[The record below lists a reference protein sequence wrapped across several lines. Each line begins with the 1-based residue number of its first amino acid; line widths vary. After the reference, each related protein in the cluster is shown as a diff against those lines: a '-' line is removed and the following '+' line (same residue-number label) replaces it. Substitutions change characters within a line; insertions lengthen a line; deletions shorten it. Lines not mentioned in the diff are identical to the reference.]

1 MAKSFTKLSKYTDCT
16 FISYNHQW
24 MQIIFTDVFFFIN
37 ILTST
42 KSLEIKF
49 GINKVWYNKVVQII
63 TSDIM
68 ISRIPMRVWHVLSH
82 DCDKAA
88 AVSDAVKFPMIG
100 DWDNS
105 FTSTQS
111 STSASPVRKSWMDGT
126 DLRVM
131 PAMMMNIPVQL
142 YHVSFCFRIGMERRA
157 QNTTDDTRS
166 IW

>member
-1 MAKSFTKLSKYTDCT
+1 MLSLSKYTDST
-16 FISYNHQW
+16 FISYNHQG

-37 ILTST
+37 ILTRT
-42 KSLEIKF
+42 KSLKIKF

-68 ISRIPMRVWHVLSH
+68 ISRIPMSVWHVLSH

-88 AVSDAVKFPMIG
+88 PVSVAVKFAIIA
-100 DWDNS
+100 DLDNS
-105 FTSTQS
+105 CTPTHP
-111 STSASPVRKSWMDGT
+111 STSASSAERKSWMDGT

-142 YHVSFCFRIGMERRA
+142 YHPNFCFRTGMERRA

-166 IW
+166 I